1 MANKPS
7 CSLQKALVP
16 LQLPSS
22 LGKSAHR
29 VPSGSLNLGSLHEA
43 SMAYVQH
50 FKRFYTIFI
59 YSKMYSRHGKSSDFW
74 FVCKVAFSLSVCIM
88 QQAQLK
94 AGVPRRTATNTFYFC
109 LKSENLWPYCLS
121 PLTANI
127 NLCNC
132 TQADLCSGEQQH
144 ITSVLALR
152 SSV

>member
-1 MANKPS
+1 
-7 CSLQKALVP
+7 
-16 LQLPSS
+16 
-22 LGKSAHR
+22 
-29 VPSGSLNLGSLHEA
+29 
-43 SMAYVQH
+43 
-50 FKRFYTIFI
+50 
-59 YSKMYSRHGKSSDFW
+59 MYSRHGKSSDFW
-74 FVCKVAFSLSVCIM
+74 LVCKVAFSLSVCIM

-152 SSV
+152 YSV